1 MSWFKFLGHDAT
13 APFSGR
19 PWPQPSGGRPG
30 EWMTWPGPRDPC
42 RAGLHVCRLADLPL
56 WMNEELFAVEV
67 DGEVDEYSTFAVTAR
82 ARLSA
87 RIEDWGFETAHR
99 LSDDCAWRTRTLA
112 VETLRLEGRDPE
124 AARLLLCRTA
134 DELRLV
140 ADQVAHGE
148 HFGHDGRLSAP
159 LAGYAADAAAFA
171 DRVRAG
177 GSWPAATA
185 TTAFIAATAARVAA
199 GGGGSVAESADR
211 ALQARWL
218 EQQVVHTS

>member
-1 MSWFKFLGHDAT
+1 MV
-13 APFSGR
+13 
-19 PWPQPSGGRPG
+19 
-30 EWMTWPGPRDPC
+30 WPGPRDPC
-42 RAGLHVCRLADLPL
+42 RAGLHVCRIADLPL

-67 DGEVDEYSTFAVTAR
+67 DGEIDEYATFAVTAR
-82 ARLSA
+82 ARLSV
-87 RIEDWGFETAHR
+87 RIEGWGFESAHR
-99 LSDDCAWRTRTLA
+99 FSDDCAWRTRTLA

-124 AARLLLCRTA
+124 ADRLLMCRSV

-140 ADQVAHGE
+140 ADQVVHSERLG
-148 HFGHDGRLSAP
+148 GRLSAP

-171 DRVRAG
+171 DRVGAG

-185 TTAFIAATAARVAA
+185 TTAFIAARAASVAA
-199 GGGGSVAESADR
+199 GGDGTQAESAER